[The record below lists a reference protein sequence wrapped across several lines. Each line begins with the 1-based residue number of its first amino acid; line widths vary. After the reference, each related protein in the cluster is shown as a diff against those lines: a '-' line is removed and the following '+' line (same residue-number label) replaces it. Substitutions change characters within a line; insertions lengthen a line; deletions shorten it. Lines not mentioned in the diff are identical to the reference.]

1 MTGIAVGF
9 QSNPRSIK
17 SMTEINK
24 NQLIF
29 RYPQHKMIHSTD
41 FTEFH
46 HSSLGYE
53 RYSMVELPDILI
65 DTTVYVGNL
74 NEFVDDEALSDLFK
88 SVSTLQSV
96 PSVICRKANYQ
107 SLKYGFVT
115 FPTVEEKENAIIKF
129 HGMKWKG
136 KFIKVEPIK
145 TGGPRCKVPEK
156 LVVYTLG
163 TKKNIKNSRNKDRSL
178 RRVTKDKENGYD
190 VVNDSSSSSCSASG
204 NRNNGDGRNN
214 KGKRRNRSGGG
225 GSRSDAV
232 FRSHLQL
239 STNDRNAFERAV
251 ERDGYV
257 TLSSTGFRRGR
268 KGSALGN
275 IHRQWCDKQGK
286 PQIIF
291 CKATGGR
298 SSDNVIVDLAPLRS
312 NMITEKKLEHFFVK
326 WKTEIM
332 EAAQSNDMVLK
343 PDYVEDNTET
353 LDDATSSSFSLDPS
367 VWATESIVDLP
378 SISLG
383 VFEGTRPNAKAM
395 SKALAMLWDIKV
407 EKTSNASNTS
417 TKRLF
422 QQQRKNNN
430 SINNGKSSRKKKSTP
445 LRETR
450 TKRKNNRYRDES
462 YGFYL

>member
-9 QSNPRSIK
+9 QSSNPRSIK

-24 NQLIF
+24 HQLIF
-29 RYPQHKMIHSTD
+29 RYPQHKMIYSTD

-129 HGMKWKG
+129 HGTKWKG

-204 NRNNGDGRNN
+204 NKNNGDGRNN
-214 KGKRRNRSGGG
+214 KGKRRNRSGGS
-225 GSRSDAV
+225 GSCGDAV

-257 TLSSTGFRRGR
+257 TLSSKCIRM
-268 KGSALGN
+268 KSALN
-275 IHRQWCDKQGK
+275 E
-286 PQIIF
+286 
-291 CKATGGR
+291 
-298 SSDNVIVDLAPLRS
+298 V
-312 NMITEKKLEHFFVK
+312 
-326 WKTEIM
+326 
-332 EAAQSNDMVLK
+332 
-343 PDYVEDNTET
+343 
-353 LDDATSSSFSLDPS
+353 
-367 VWATESIVDLP
+367 
-378 SISLG
+378 
-383 VFEGTRPNAKAM
+383 
-395 SKALAMLWDIKV
+395 
-407 EKTSNASNTS
+407 
-417 TKRLF
+417 
-422 QQQRKNNN
+422 
-430 SINNGKSSRKKKSTP
+430 
-445 LRETR
+445 
-450 TKRKNNRYRDES
+450 
-462 YGFYL
+462 